1 MKTIREV
8 PKQEFEME
16 TVESEKPERE
26 FVMKAVE
33 PEKPEWGEFRLP
45 SPPSPLETIKEENK
59 PKSFT
64 SGIEAQEDIPFRP
77 TPMKASELEE
87 EETPFT
93 TSQSPPWKKQAQ
105 DTEMKEEFEEMER
118 RRGMEPERVPRQLAE
133 EEDISTMKKEEE
145 NKKTAAYLPKP
156 GDLRRG
162 MEPER
167 VPRQLH
173 EGETQVLSPAPQQ
186 QQDKPKGFVNTFEE
200 DEHPSKIEEL
210 KKQLAYQQREDVMP
224 SVVPK
229 STGNMHT
236 TTQFNTTQHNTHNN
250 LNRV

>member
-1 MKTIREV
+1 MKTIREA

-16 TVESEKPERE
+16 T
-26 FVMKAVE
+26 VE

-45 SPPSPLETIKEENK
+45 SPASPLETIKEENK

-64 SGIEAQEDIPFRP
+64 SGIEAQEDKPFRP

-87 EETPFT
+87 EETPFS
-93 TSQSPPWKKQAQ
+93 TSLPPPWKKQAQ
-105 DTEMKEEFEEMER
+105 DTEMKKEFEEMER

-229 STGNMHT
+229 STGNHNT
-236 TTQFNTTQHNTHNN
+236 AQHSTTQHNTHNN
-250 LNRV
+250 HNRV